1 MKIKKIFLLI
11 ILVSVQYLTACSLSI
26 SNFSENIN
34 KAIKANNDP
43 QTVMQAL
50 PAYIVLLDGL
60 IENNPQDETVLIA
73 SSRLMN
79 AYASLLGSE
88 NEMLPENDV
97 YLYQK
102 NKLKRQQA
110 KLNKKAL
117 QRAADANCIHEEY
130 LCDLTTIKYTD
141 FENRLEKIDE
151 DDIAML
157 YSLGSA
163 WVMWLQI
170 NSSDWN
176 AMAQLPK
183 IKLLM
188 EKLILIDEN
197 WQNAGA
203 HMYLGV
209 LNSLLPATLGGKPEQ
224 GKMHFEAAIRL
235 SKGENM
241 MAKVLYAQYYAR
253 LIFSESLHQQL
264 ISDVLKS
271 EGHSREFTLLNVL
284 AKQKAEAL
292 KISAQEFF

>member
-1 MKIKKIFLLI
+1 MKIKKILLL
-11 ILVSVQYLTACSLSI
+11 LVSVQYLTACSLSI

-50 PAYIVLLDGL
+50 PAYIVLLDSL

-102 NKLKRQQA
+102 NKLKLQQA

-117 QRAADANCIHEEY
+117 QRAVDANCIHEEY

-157 YSLGSA
+157 YSLGTA

-271 EGHSREFTLLNVL
+271 EGNSREFTLLNVL